1 LVTTLELL
9 ETVNAAGGQ
18 LWLVDGER
26 LHYRLPESLAP
37 LLETL
42 RERKLD
48 IIEVL
53 AQRPPMPAGVLL
65 LSWGPKAA
73 PVQISRCSTVTDVG
87 KFIRATLSQLEAA
100 LAGQSWKAGNWGLYG
115 LLERLA
121 AVGCVVALDTRG
133 VRASRDGRHSRLN
146 GSVFT

>member
-1 LVTTLELL
+1 VTTLELL

-65 LSWGPKAA
+65 LSWGRRPRQCK
-73 PVQISRCSTVTDVG
+73 
-87 KFIRATLSQLEAA
+87 
-100 LAGQSWKAGNWGLYG
+100 
-115 LLERLA
+115 LA
-121 AVGCVVALDTRG
+121 AAQPSRTLGNSS
-133 VRASRDGRHSRLN
+133 VRH
-146 GSVFT
+146 